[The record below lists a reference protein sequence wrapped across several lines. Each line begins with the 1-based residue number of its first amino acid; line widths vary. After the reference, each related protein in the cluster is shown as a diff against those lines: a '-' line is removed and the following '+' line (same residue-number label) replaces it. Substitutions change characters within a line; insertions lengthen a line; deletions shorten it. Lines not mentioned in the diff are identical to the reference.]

1 MQMPLHTVDAASA
14 REREEEREARV
25 FRELER
31 NRQYLA
37 ARSVGAVVILSS
49 NRPSFWQRLTA
60 WHLSR
65 RHSMHVSVT
74 PPLPPAKEP
83 QWPRHWATRKY
94 L

>member
-14 REREEEREARV
+14 RQREEEREARV

-31 NRQYLA
+31 NRQNLA

-49 NRPSFWQRLTA
+49 SRPSFWQRLTA

-65 RHSMHVSVT
+65 RHSTQINVS
-74 PPLPPAKEP
+74 PQLPPAKEP